1 MNHTIIQLLSRLKK
15 ITPGPVKSTLKVLG
29 FGKLLSRFWNNYDP
43 ELEYQK
49 GLVEALRN
57 NKSKVLEYW
66 AKYRY
71 LDEINAICKIRDNTK
86 VLDVGCG
93 ISTVLHFI
101 DGERYGIDPLADK
114 CKQLYSYPEGIDIR
128 KGFGEKIPF
137 PDEFFDIVF
146 CSSALDH
153 VTDPQKTIDETHRV
167 LRPGGYFVL
176 SVEIFEENT
185 VSDHSLHSFVKRDV
199 YSLVDGKLSTIFER
213 ESPRIALRA
222 YVNGSGESHNKE
234 LVMILK
240 KA

>member
-1 MNHTIIQLLSRLKK
+1 MIK
-15 ITPGPVKSTLKVLG
+15 ILG
-29 FGKLLSRFWNNYDP
+29 FGKILSRFWNRYTA

-49 GLVEALRN
+49 ALVKWLRN
-57 NKSKVLEYW
+57 NQSKVLEYW
-66 AKYRY
+66 EKYRY
-71 LDEINAICKIRDNTK
+71 LDEINAICEIKNDTK

-114 CKQLYSYPEGIDIR
+114 YKQVYSYPEGIDIR
-128 KGFGEKIPF
+128 KGFGEEIPF
-137 PDEFFDIVF
+137 PNEYFDIVF

-153 VTDPQKTIDETHRV
+153 VTDPQKTIGETRRV
-167 LRPGGYFVL
+167 LKPGGYFVL

-185 VSDHSLHSFVKRDV
+185 VSNHSLHSLVKGDV
-199 YSLVDGKLSTIFER
+199 YSLLEGKLRTIFER
-213 ESPRIALRA
+213 ELPRIALRT
-222 YVNGSGESHNKE
+222 YINGSRKSHNKE

>member
-1 MNHTIIQLLSRLKK
+1 MNHTIIWLKK
-15 ITPGPVKSTLKVLG
+15 IIPRPIKSILKVLG
-29 FGKLLSRFWNNYDP
+29 FGKLLSRFRNNYTA

-49 GLVEALRN
+49 GLMKALRN
-57 NKSKVLEYW
+57 NKSQVLEYW
-66 AKYRY
+66 EKYRY
-71 LDEINAICKIRDNTK
+71 LDEINAICKIKDNTK

-114 CKQLYSYPEGIDIR
+114 YKQVYSYPEGIDIR
-128 KGFGEKIPF
+128 RGFGEEIPF
-137 PDEFFDIVF
+137 PDEYFDIVF

-153 VTDPQKTIDETHRV
+153 VTDPQKTIVETHRV
-167 LRPGGYFVL
+167 LKPGGYFVL

-185 VSDHSLHSFVKRDV
+185 VNNHSLHSLVKGDV
-199 YSLVDGKLSTIFER
+199 YSLLEGKLRTIFER

-222 YVNGSGESHNKE
+222 YVNGSRKSHNKE